1 MGWMFDNAG
10 RLIARLQKPVDHREP
25 FTPNDSTALRDT
37 LRPGDVLL
45 VEGKG
50 RFSGSIKYLTQST
63 WSHSALYVGPVAGAA
78 TDGEPHVLIEANID
92 EGVVSAPLS
101 KYLHRQ
107 TRIRRSVALSEADC
121 AKVCHYASPSF

>member
-1 MGWMFDNAG
+1 MGWMFDNVG
-10 RLIARLQKPVDHREP
+10 RLIARLQKPADHCEP
-25 FTPNDSTALRDT
+25 FNPNDSTALRDT

-50 RFSGSIKYLTQST
+50 HISGSIKYLTQST

-78 TDGEPHVLIEANID
+78 TDGEPHVLIEAIID

-101 KYLHRQ
+101 KYL
-107 TRIRRSVALSEADC
+107 ALPNPA
-121 AKVCHYASPSF
+121 